1 MEEEILFDENNYTL
15 IKNYREGYDLE
26 EVKKRFTEYFM
37 LFDYIVGDWAYGK
50 LRIKGFFKEEN
61 KNCKDFN
68 SYKNADDYIKNNC
81 AYDCR
86 HFILEKKH

>member
-68 SYKNADDYIKNNC
+68 NYKNADDYIKNNC

>member
-1 MEEEILFDENNYTL
+1 MEQEIIFDENNYTL

-26 EVKKRFTEYFM
+26 EVKRKFTEYF
-37 LFDYIVGDWAYGK
+37 LPFDYIVGDWAYGK
-50 LRIKGFFKEEN
+50 LRIKGFYKEDN
-61 KNCKDFN
+61 KDCKELN
-68 SYKNADDYIKNNC
+68 SYKTVDNYIKNNC